1 MKKKLLTMMLACMLV
16 VSLLAGCGSKE
27 ESAAAE
33 PAQEAEEAPAP
44 KAAEAEP
51 AEAAETSSGL
61 TFQDLQNNYATLVD
75 LYNQVEDL
83 YMNDKIA
90 QDDNIE
96 SLLSEAKGLIDQ
108 MGEATEEDF
117 SSEQDLQDMNDAMVT
132 MAESLGKIVDGM
144 TVTESGTEGAE
155 DDIIAQLKSQLTLGY
170 AGASEAGE
178 ELYLATD
185 DNVDVG
191 ILGIINGGEATFLAG
206 SITEENGKLTITDN
220 QSGDSLTFSIQEDT
234 DDEGTPVL
242 ILNVTS
248 NGTAGALYS
257 VDASD
262 VIDKMAQY

>member
-44 KAAEAEP
+44 EAEEAEP
-51 AEAAETSSGL
+51 AAETSSGL

-75 LYNQVEDL
+75 LYNQVEEL

>member
-44 KAAEAEP
+44 EAAEAEP
-51 AEAAETSSGL
+51 AAETSSGL

-75 LYNQVEDL
+75 LYNQVEEL
-83 YMNDKIA
+83 YMNDQIA